1 MDKIVAFLKGKNI
14 RSQKTIGDIDILA
27 KDINNMYVP
36 SKRTIES
43 SELSEKEK
51 EEEKNVL
58 LEARKNILPWCT
70 LWNTFIRL

>member
-1 MDKIVAFLKGKNI
+1 MDKIVAFLKVKII

-58 LEARKNILPWCT
+58 LEARKNIIPWCS